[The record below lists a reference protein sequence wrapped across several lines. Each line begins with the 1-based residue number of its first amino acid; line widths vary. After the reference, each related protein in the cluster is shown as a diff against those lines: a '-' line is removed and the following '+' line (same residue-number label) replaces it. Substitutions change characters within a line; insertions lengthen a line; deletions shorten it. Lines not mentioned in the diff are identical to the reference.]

1 MDAWGCQGKLKNRLL
16 CQYIALIFSRHAA
29 AALAAL
35 VLVPA
40 IAVSA
45 KTVYWGPKEK
55 TVTIDPGHG
64 GAREGARS
72 TDGQLEKDL
81 TLQLSRLIAEVMT
94 KRYRSVLTRD
104 GDYDIEIERRTAV
117 ANHEKS
123 DALISVHLGGSF
135 LHQVS
140 GIHIYYFKPTETP
153 QSVATVE
160 DTDELASATSWDR
173 IQEKHLSSS
182 RLLAQVLCRQLQ
194 AIAPSIRC
202 SVSAAPLLVLR
213 GADMPAV
220 LLEAGHLTNA
230 DDRRALLEDGRMEA
244 TARAIA
250 EGVEAFFETL
260 SKSD

>member
-1 MDAWGCQGKLKNRLL
+1 MKNRLL
-16 CQYIALIFSRHAA
+16 CQYIALIFSWHAV
-29 AALAAL
+29 AALPAV

-72 TDGQLEKDL
+72 TDGRLEKDL
-81 TLQLSRLIAEVMT
+81 TLQLCRLIAELMT
-94 KRYRSVLTRD
+94 KRYRPVLTRD

-123 DALISVHLGGSF
+123 DAFISVHLGGSF

-140 GIHIYYFKPTETP
+140 GIHIYYFKPTGNP
-153 QSVATVE
+153 QSGETSFE
-160 DTDELASATSWDR
+160 DTDDLASATSWDR

-182 RLLAQVLCRQLQ
+182 RLLAQVLSQQLQ

-230 DDRRALLEDGRMEA
+230 DDRRVLLEDGRMEA

-260 SKSD
+260 SKAD